1 MLSLKQLE
9 ALHWI
14 VELGTFERAAQRLS
28 TTQSTISKRI
38 QDLEQATGLEV
49 FDRSQRGA
57 RLTPKGEALLLM
69 GRQILTLSE
78 QILDLQAGG
87 SMPLRTLRL
96 GVTEL
101 TAWTWLPKLV
111 SALQARYP
119 TLVLEPEVEL
129 ARVLYERLRDG
140 QVDMIII
147 PDTFR
152 NPDVMAV
159 MLAEVENA
167 WMAKPGVVRPSRPL
181 TLQQLAGY
189 PVLTQGKRSGSGMHF
204 SRWLKSQGVEIPRM
218 IASDSLNAML
228 GMTVAGLGVSYV
240 PAACFRS
247 LVDSG
252 KLEELRVSPSL
263 PPVPYTAMYML
274 DRPTSF
280 IEEVVDLAK
289 SVCDFSRPFQA

>member
-28 TTQSTISKRI
+28 TTQSTVSKRI
-38 QDLEQATGLEV
+38 QDLELATGLEV

-57 RLTPKGEALLLM
+57 RLTEKGEALLLL
-69 GRQILTLSE
+69 GRQMLGLAE
-78 QILDLQAGG
+78 QAQALQAGG
-87 SMPLRTLRL
+87 AMPPRTLRL

-111 SALQARYP
+111 SALQHRYP
-119 TLVLEPEVEL
+119 ALVLEPEVEVS
-129 ARVLYERLRDG
+129 RVLYERMRDG
-140 QVDMIII
+140 LVDMIII

-152 NPDVMAV
+152 SPDVMSV
-159 MLAEVENA
+159 LLSEVENA
-167 WMAKPGVVRPSRPL
+167 WMAKPGVIRPLRPL

-189 PVLTQGKRSGSGMHF
+189 PVLTHGKRSGSGMHF
-204 SRWLKSQGVEIPRM
+204 SRWLKAQGVEIPRV
-218 IASDSLNAML
+218 IVSDSLNAML

-240 PAACFRS
+240 PATCFRS
-247 LVDSG
+247 LVESG
-252 KLEELRVSPSL
+252 KLEEIRVSPSL
-263 PPVPYTAMYML
+263 PPVPYSAMYML

-280 IEEVVDLAK
+280 IEEVVELARQA
-289 SVCDFSRPFQA
+289 CDFSRPFQA